1 MDYIDYREKLGIGFN
16 DDEHA
21 QFAITCIMNRL
32 ERLENFFPEE
42 EYFEFC
48 NITGTPFQ
56 HNNLEEHYHDF
67 YEIIDD
73 FEYELDEFVFHFIA
87 FINCR
92 KSQIYDNGRDI
103 ANREDYIS
111 ILKEEFHRA
120 HLAYNLY
127 EDKDGVFLFPKGVE
141 LFDDE
146 LVSKPLTWLSRYP
159 KAEKA
164 WTAALKRYQSKDCDN
179 ASEIADL
186 FRKALEELFREFFKS
201 EKSLINLKS
210 NYGQYLKNHGIPP
223 EIVKNLE
230 ALLQQYDYFNNNHA
244 KHTSE
249 TDYNVLEY
257 IMYQTG
263 MIMRLLITLTDE

>member
-1 MDYIDYREKLGIGFN
+1 M
-16 DDEHA
+16 
-21 QFAITCIMNRL
+21 
-32 ERLENFFPEE
+32 
-42 EYFEFC
+42 
-48 NITGTPFQ
+48 
-56 HNNLEEHYHDF
+56 
-67 YEIIDD
+67 
-73 FEYELDEFVFHFIA
+73 
-87 FINCR
+87 
-92 KSQIYDNGRDI
+92 
-103 ANREDYIS
+103 
-111 ILKEEFHRA
+111 
-120 HLAYNLY
+120 
-127 EDKDGVFLFPKGVE
+127 
-141 LFDDE
+141 
-146 LVSKPLTWLSRYP
+146 SRYP